1 MQFQVFKWA
10 DITPDAFE
18 KLCAELLEHTG
29 FTNIEWFGSGGGDKG
44 RDLVANR
51 IYEPLSGTR
60 RMQRWVV
67 QCKRYT
73 EKRLTKAEI
82 EAFLVACKEH
92 RPDCVLLI
100 VTGTLSADVRDWLNE
115 TKTDYRFDILL
126 WEERD
131 LEREIRRFREHLTN
145 VPEIE
150 PKSERPIQFYPVSSG
165 SQNYMCNEVEEV
177 GFHVMN
183 AGGTADDIERIRQ
196 FTDFIR
202 HNEISFDLLDDS
214 EDGDEAV

>member
-1 MQFQVFKWA
+1 MFRWKDF
-10 DITPDAFE
+10 TPDAFE
-18 KLCAELLEHTG
+18 KLCAELLEHSG
-29 FTNIEWFGSGGGDKG
+29 FTNLEWFGSGGGDKG
-44 RDLVANR
+44 RDLVGNR
-51 IYEPLSGTR
+51 IHEPLPGTR

-73 EKRLTKAEI
+73 EKRLTKVEI

-100 VTGTLSADVRDWLNE
+100 VTSTLSADVRDWLNA
-115 TKTDYRFDILL
+115 TKVDYRFDVLV

-131 LEREIRRFREHLTN
+131 LEREIRRFRERLTN

-150 PKSERPIQFYPVSSG
+150 PKSERPVLFYPMSSG
-165 SQNYMCNEVEEV
+165 DQNYMCNEVEEV

-183 AGGTADDIERIRQ
+183 ADGTENDIERVKEFI
-196 FTDFIR
+196 DFIR
-202 HNEISFDLLDDS
+202 HNEISFDAPEDD
-214 EDGDEAV
+214 ENGDDAG